1 MVGSRS
7 RTAHSSYEQ
16 LVTAFLVANQFLLLP
31 RLTSISVTFFVVR
44 EMVHYVDDL
53 IVRDENLLLEFHARI
68 RVI

>member
-1 MVGSRS
+1 M
-7 RTAHSSYEQ
+7 
-16 LVTAFLVANQFLLLP
+16 TAFLVANQFLLLP

-44 EMVHYVDDL
+44 EMVHDVDDL

>member
-31 RLTSISVTFFVVR
+31 RLTSISVTFFFVR
-44 EMVHYVDDL
+44 EMVHDDDL